1 MIENNSINYEKKY
14 KLLCKQIEDIRKIY
28 NKGKGIS
35 TMEESIY
42 GESACKKI
50 LEYIRKIDE
59 KYPTE

>member
-1 MIENNSINYEKKY
+1 MEVNMIENNSINYEKKY

-50 LEYIRKIDE
+50 LE
-59 KYPTE
+59 

>member
-14 KLLCKQIEDIRKIY
+14 KLLCKQIEDLKKSY
-28 NKGKGIS
+28 NKGKGMN
-35 TMEESIY
+35 MEESVY

-50 LEYIRKIDE
+50 LEYIGKIDK